1 MLKSLVA
8 TLLVAGL
15 AGGALHLGAQ
25 ESKPL
30 YVRQTLANPAPKL
43 DDVAGREYK
52 FLIDPAKTKNTPAA
66 AFKDIWSKLQA
77 AAAKHGFTV
86 TEKDKNPLKV
96 EMTTK
101 EYLDTP
107 DQALWKKGYLIRIT
121 TKYKAGMAE
130 DKGKVTVKAIFEDL
144 DKTLAAP
151 LTVVGIKGESECQDN
166 VGMAAGGTLKG
177 YVEKGASFSVTLSD
191 LGKMTLGDFGKYMPE
206 LLTLGLPA
214 DTKLVSNKAYSY
226 RARPGFIVLPGTEPC
241 GVSIEG
247 WTNKEDGPIF
257 LYDFSYGYED
267 LTLYENAETHQEGER
282 FMTKVL
288 FGELSGL
295 ALPDNGKWGGS
306 KVRVFMNRPITK

>member
-1 MLKSLVA
+1 MIKSLVA
-8 TLLVAGL
+8 GLMVAGL
-15 AGGALHLGAQ
+15 AASALCLEAQ
-25 ESKPL
+25 DSKPL
-30 YVRQTLANPAPKL
+30 YVRQTQAHPAPKL

-52 FLIDPAKTKNTPAA
+52 FLIDPAKTKTSPAA
-66 AFKDIWSKLQA
+66 AFKDIWTKLQA
-77 AAAKHGFTV
+77 AAAKQGFTV

-101 EYLDTP
+101 EYLDTA

-130 DKGKVTVKAIFEDL
+130 DKGKVTVKAIFENL

-151 LTVVGIKGESECQDN
+151 LTVVGIQGESECQDN
-166 VGMAAGGTLKG
+166 VGVAAGGTLKG
-177 YVEKGASFSVTLSD
+177 YVEKGASFTVTLSD

-206 LLTLGLPA
+206 LLALGLPS
-214 DTKLVSNKAYSY
+214 DTRLVSNKAYSY

-241 GVSIEG
+241 GVSMEG
-247 WTNKEDGPIF
+247 WTTKEDGPIF

-267 LTLYENAETHQEGER
+267 LTLYENPETHQEGER

-288 FGELSGL
+288 FGELGGL
-295 ALPDNGKWGGS
+295 ALPDDGKWGGS

>member
-8 TLLVAGL
+8 TLLVASL

-30 YVRQTLANPAPKL
+30 YVRQTLAHPAPKL

-66 AFKDIWSKLQA
+66 AFKDMWAKVQA
-77 AAAKHGFTV
+77 SAAKQGFTI

-107 DQALWKKGYLIRIT
+107 DQALWKQGHLIRIT
-121 TKYKAGMAE
+121 TKYKSGLAA
-130 DKGKVTVKAIFEDL
+130 DKGKVTVKAIFENL

-151 LTVVGIKGESECQDN
+151 LKVVGVKGESECQDN
-166 VGMAAGGTLKG
+166 VGMAPGGGLAG
-177 YVEKGASFSVTLSD
+177 YVEKGASFSVELTE
-191 LGKMTLGDFGKYMPE
+191 LGKMTLADFGKYMPE
-206 LLTLGLPA
+206 LLQLGIPA
-214 DTKLVSNKAYSY
+214 DTRLVSNKAYSY
-226 RARPGFIVLPGTEPC
+226 RARPGYVVLPGTEPC
-241 GVSIEG
+241 GISMEG
-247 WTNKEDGPIF
+247 WSLKEDGPIF

-267 LTLYENAETHQEGER
+267 LTLYENPETHQAGER

-288 FGELSGL
+288 FEDLAGL

-306 KVRVFMNRPITK
+306 KVRVFMKRPITK